1 MSDKAAGFPEQ
12 PVYEDTRLTRA
23 IRLFRRSKLNLVGA
37 FIVLIIIVLAI
48 AAPLVAQHDPIKQD
62 LMQSLRPPAWEEN
75 GSLEHVLGTDQYGRD
90 IWSRIVYGTR
100 VTLAAAFLAA
110 LGAAIFGTTLGL
122 LAGYFGGRMDALVMR
137 IVDIQLGFPLVL
149 LALTLVAI
157 LGASLQNLVI
167 AMAVTGW
174 MIYTRVVRGTVFS
187 LKEQEFV
194 TAARAIG
201 ASDARII
208 QKHILPNVITPVLVL
223 ITLEM
228 ARLVLMEASL
238 SYLGL
243 GVPPPTPTW
252 GRMLSESRDYM
263 IVAYWIVV
271 FPGLA
276 IMLTILGINFLGD
289 GLRDALDPK
298 LRSLS

>member
-1 MSDKAAGFPEQ
+1 MSDKAAGSLEQ

-100 VTLAAAFLAA
+100 VTLAAAFMAA

-122 LAGYFGGRMDALVMR
+122 IAGYFGGRTDALVMR
-137 IVDIQLGFPLVL
+137 VVDIQLGFPLVL

-194 TAARAIG
+194 TAARATG

-208 QKHILPNVITPVLVL
+208 RKHILPNVITPVLVL